1 MRRIVRRL
9 TVVAGAALSSAFLV
23 GTALA
28 AFPDTDVKT
37 YTGCLSSGVVTN
49 LKEGLSPASPCGSS
63 KQVVQIAGG
72 DITKVTVT
80 GALTGGGDNG
90 ALTIGLDPAKTVPS
104 TCTAGQV
111 PKWSSAV
118 WTCAADND
126 TTYTAGTGLD
136 LSAANAFSV
145 KPGYRLPQG
154 CGDGAVAKSNG
165 SGGWACA
172 ADNAGNLPTV
182 YFNDYQHVV
191 DDVDPD
197 VIEYHG
203 LGGFSELPAG
213 NYVFTT
219 IVDNSAYCHASGCEV
234 QPLSCNTVLNS
245 VANSRYFNVEEDASK
260 TDVWAAAIPAHSQF
274 LVRCA
279 ILEDNGGFD
288 TDEATLATTRIVAQQ
303 VGAINP

>member
-1 MRRIVRRL
+1 MRRMVRRL
-9 TVVAGAALSSAFLV
+9 TVVVGAALSSMFLV

-37 YTGCLSSGVVTN
+37 YTGCLSTGVATN
-49 LKEGLSPASPCGSS
+49 LKEGLAPASPCSSS

-90 ALTIGLDPAKTVPS
+90 ALTIGLD
-104 TCTAGQV
+104 
-111 PKWSSAV
+111 
-118 WTCAADND
+118 
-126 TTYTAGTGLD
+126 

-145 KPGYRLPQG
+145 KAGYRLPQG
-154 CGDGAVAKSNG
+154 CGDGAVAKSNS
-165 SGGWACA
+165 SGGWTCA

-213 NYVFTT
+213 NYV
-219 IVDNSAYCHASGCEV
+219 
-234 QPLSCNTVLNS
+234 
-245 VANSRYFNVEEDASK
+245 
-260 TDVWAAAIPAHSQF
+260 
-274 LVRCA
+274 
-279 ILEDNGGFD
+279 
-288 TDEATLATTRIVAQQ
+288 
-303 VGAINP
+303 